1 MTYIH
6 VEHVEIVQIPGSTT
20 ADHSLSVKQ
29 FFFLY
34 TNKYISLQHSILS
47 LQLKLWHVHF
57 GRPITTSFVYKV
69 QQHVVQLVWVV

>member
-1 MTYIH
+1 MTYI
-6 VEHVEIVQIPGSTT
+6 HVEIVQIPGSTT

-34 TNKYISLQHSILS
+34 TNKYISLLQHSILS

-57 GRPITTSFVYKV
+57 GRPVTTSFVYKI